1 MCVCVCCVTL
11 SDTWRSFQVLWTVSL
26 SVRCIKIQHN
36 AHSQLQLSDATCK
49 PIGLS
54 ILQQTAF
61 GSAGLFVG
69 LSLSS
74 RWLTASKNKMYGPDG
89 RRDMGRPGSL
99 ETARIF
105 ECLLLLLLLL
115 LLLINH
121 SEHGLQLLNKADDNE
136 VRWHQR
142 LNQL

>member
-1 MCVCVCCVTL
+1 
-11 SDTWRSFQVLWTVSL
+11 
-26 SVRCIKIQHN
+26 
-36 AHSQLQLSDATCK
+36 
-49 PIGLS
+49 
-54 ILQQTAF
+54 
-61 GSAGLFVG
+61 
-69 LSLSS
+69 
-74 RWLTASKNKMYGPDG
+74 MYGPDG